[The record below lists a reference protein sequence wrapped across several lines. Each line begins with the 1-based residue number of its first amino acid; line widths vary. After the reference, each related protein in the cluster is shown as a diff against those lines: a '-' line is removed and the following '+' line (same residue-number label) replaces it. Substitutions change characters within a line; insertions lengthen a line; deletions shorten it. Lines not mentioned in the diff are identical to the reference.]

1 MMKNLKSILIA
12 LTVGLLVVVSTQQVF
27 AAKDS
32 LSPVKKHAKDP
43 TLVLPIG
50 KAEIYEIDGRVAD
63 VLVADPSIAD
73 VVAIQANQLYI
84 VGSELGDTNIITLD
98 EDGNVVS
105 RLNVHVRI
113 DTDSIEEMVH
123 ELFPTETDVRVRATT
138 DQVYLTGEVANP
150 MLAQKIARLVA
161 AHVQEIQETGGSA
174 PVDEII
180 ENLLEVRGE
189 QQVMLRMRIMEVSR
203 DIIRELGVETNIN
216 SGIPDGVNDIAGE
229 FLSDRVTG
237 LTKDAFGAG
246 QILWD
251 GSRAGLGILNI
262 AVQALE
268 QDSLVNILAE
278 PNLTAVS
285 GEQAGFLAGGEFPVP
300 IGRDR
305 DGNIV
310 VEFREFG
317 VSLNFV
323 PTVLSK
329 DRISL
334 RLNAEVSS
342 LDFAQGVTLSGVTVP
357 GLDVRRASTTIEMG
371 SGSSMMLAGLLRSES
386 VKAMSGLPGIS
397 KTPILGELTKSRSFQ
412 REETELVIMVTP
424 YLVKPFAD
432 DKQAHRLPK
441 QERSSPLAQAFA
453 TNLRR
458 VYGKNIRHIPPSN
471 KSFGYI
477 LN

>member
-1 MMKNLKSILIA
+1 MKNFKITVMILA
-12 LTVGLLVVVSTQQVF
+12 MVLTCCVGAQRVF
-27 AAKDS
+27 ASKGD
-32 LSPVKKHAKDP
+32 LQPVKENLKDP
-43 TLVLPIG
+43 VLTLTLG
-50 KAEIYEIDGRVAD
+50 KAEIYEIEGNAAD

-73 VVAIQANQLYI
+73 VIAIQANRLYI
-84 VGSELGDTNIITLD
+84 VGSKLGDTNIITLD

-105 RLNVHVRI
+105 RLDVHVRI
-113 DTDSIEEMVH
+113 DTQTIESMVH

-150 MLAQKIARLVA
+150 AIAQKIARLVT
-161 AHVQEIQETGGSA
+161 AHVQEIQEGQSGES
-174 PVDEII
+174 VDEVI

-203 DIIRELGVETNIN
+203 DIIKELGIETTLNATL
-216 SGIPDGVNDIAGE
+216 GGGVSNLAGQITTT
-229 FLSDRVTG
+229 SQG
-237 LTKDAFGAG
+237 LTQDPLGTG

-251 GSRAGLGILNI
+251 TSLGGLGILDTL
-262 AVQALE
+262 VRALE
-268 QDSLVNILAE
+268 QDSLINILAE

-285 GEQAGFLAGGEFPVP
+285 GEEAGFLAGGEFPVP
-300 IGRDR
+300 TGRDR
-305 DGNIV
+305 DGNLV

-323 PTVLSK
+323 PIVMSK

-334 RLNAEVSS
+334 RLNTEVSS
-342 LDFAQGVTLSGVTVP
+342 LNFAQGVTLSNVNVP
-357 GLDVRRASTTIEMG
+357 GLDVRRASTTVELG
-371 SGSSMMLAGLLRSES
+371 SGASIMIAGLLKSEA
-386 VKAMSGLPGIS
+386 VKAMSGLPGIR
-397 KTPILGELTKSRSFQ
+397 KTPIIGDLISSRSFQ

-432 DKQAHRLPK
+432 KKQAKRRS
-441 QERSSPLAQAFA
+441 QERQSPLSKAFA

-458 VYGKNIRHIPPSN
+458 VYGRNIRHMPSGAQ
-471 KSFGYI
+471 SFGYI